1 MKVDAGTAFES
12 VAIGYEPIE
21 LPHTLPGNKMVEVE
35 GIEPSVFTTREL
47 IYSQLQ
53 HYPTAALLPENGR
66 NDSCKDN
73 PDKPCQTTHHF
84 GYDLVLYLTP

>member
-1 MKVDAGTAFES
+1 
-12 VAIGYEPIE
+12 
-21 LPHTLPGNKMVEVE
+21 
-35 GIEPSVFTTREL
+35 
-47 IYSQLQ
+47 LQ